1 MTKTLTIRI
10 NKSAIF
16 AFLVITFFLQPSNF
30 FSVVPSYFAPLLR
43 VGQIL
48 ILFYLITKSI
58 NRKDIFKPQLMLIMA
73 YYLLIYGVSLI
84 IKSSTPQLMEAFA
97 SIGICMYISYA
108 YLYEQD
114 NMFTGFATFYLLYAI
129 AEVLIIIIL
138 RPDPLKYD
146 LGLFYNRNHLV
157 RFFLPG
163 IFFILMKC
171 KNKTQKYIT
180 IYSLAYLGMMSFII
194 LYGKSATG
202 LVALVVLLALLL
214 VFRNKPIPKYL
225 EIKYMVIYTILLF
238 VGIFVF
244 HIEKHFDYIITVLL
258 QRDMTFS
265 GRLYI
270 WIAALDVIKENLL
283 LGIGAY
289 SNYGSFLLG
298 FKHAHQYWLQSLL
311 SGGIIGTI
319 ILLIIYINA
328 SNSLRDSKQVE
339 GSNILCIVIDIIL
352 IIGIDEALTKTE
364 MLIPLLL
371 IAGLYGLSTKTSVKP
386 VYDVKNHSKEYLITH

>member
-1 MTKTLTIRI
+1 MKKTTIIRI

-16 AFLVITFFLQPSNF
+16 AFLVIAFFLQPSNF
-30 FSVVPSYFAPLLR
+30 FSVVPNYFAPIFR

-48 ILFYLITKSI
+48 ILLVLITKSLR
-58 NRKDIFKPQLMLIMA
+58 RKDIFKPQLMLIMA

-97 SIGICMYISYA
+97 SIGICMYISNA

-114 NMFTGFATFYLLYAI
+114 NMFTGFATFYFLYAL

-163 IFFILMKC
+163 IFFVLMRC
-171 KNKTQKYIT
+171 KKKTQRYIT

-202 LVALVVLLALLL
+202 LIALIVLMVLLL
-214 VFRNKPIPKYL
+214 VFRNKPIPKFL
-225 EIKYMVIYTILLF
+225 EVKYVVIYTILLF
-238 VGIFVF
+238 IGIFVF

-265 GRLYI
+265 GRIYI
-270 WIAALDVIKENLL
+270 WTAALDVIKNNLL

-289 SNYGSFLLG
+289 SNYGNFLLG
-298 FKHAHQYWLQSLL
+298 FKHAHQYWLQNLL
-311 SGGIIGTI
+311 SGGVIGTI
-319 ILLIIYINA
+319 ILLITYVNA

-339 GSNILCIVIDIIL
+339 GSNILCIVLDIIL

-371 IAGLYGLSTKTSVKP
+371 IAGLYGLSPKTSVNP
-386 VYDVKNHSKEYLITH
+386 VNDDKKNQIEYFSTH